1 MVTTLTLNPCVDR
14 TITINGFRCGGTN
27 KITNVRSDISG
38 KGINVSIA
46 LHQLGRETLCVGFNY
61 SGDDTLTRD
70 LSRMGIAY
78 DLVDVPGKL
87 RINIKAFDADK
98 HVMTEFNEGG
108 GPVSAEDV
116 ESLMNRMDAYIERS
130 DIMVINGSAPPGVPS
145 DLYKRMIEKT
155 NAYGK
160 KAILDAYGPLLTEG
174 IKSAPFLIKPN
185 RDELDDSIAIARK
198 IIVENGVKYVC
209 ISMGKEGA
217 LLVSG
222 DRAWFSEGADVPVR
236 GVQGAGDSLVSG
248 ICMAILD
255 GVSEPEILHYG
266 VAVAHGSLIHD
277 GTQMC
282 MPEDFK
288 QMMELIS
295 VREI

>member
-14 TITINGFRCGGTN
+14 TITINGFRYGGTN

-185 RDELDDSIAIARK
+185 RDELEASFGCKIHSLDDSIAIARK

-255 GVSEPEILHYG
+255 GVSEPEILH
-266 VAVAHGSLIHD
+266 
-277 GTQMC
+277 
-282 MPEDFK
+282 
-288 QMMELIS
+288 
-295 VREI
+295 

>member
-1 MVTTLTLNPCVDR
+1 MRLETERGAISISPDVFTN
-14 TITINGFRCGGTN
+14 ITGAAATN
-27 KITNVRSDISG
+27 CYGVKGMAVRSTTDGLVHLLRRESMA
-38 KGINVSIA
+38 KGVKVRFNDDATVSIE
-46 LHQLGRETLCVGFNY
+46 LH
-61 SGDDTLTRD
+61 
-70 LSRMGIAY
+70 
-78 DLVDVPGKL
+78 
-87 RINIKAFDADK
+87 
-98 HVMTEFNEGG
+98 
-108 GPVSAEDV
+108 
-116 ESLMNRMDAYIERS
+116 
-130 DIMVINGSAPPGVPS
+130 
-145 DLYKRMIEKT
+145 
-155 NAYGK
+155 
-160 KAILDAYGPLLTEG
+160 
-174 IKSAPFLIKPN
+174 
-185 RDELDDSIAIARK
+185 

>member
-1 MVTTLTLNPCVDR
+1 M
-14 TITINGFRCGGTN
+14 
-27 KITNVRSDISG
+27 
-38 KGINVSIA
+38 
-46 LHQLGRETLCVGFNY
+46 
-61 SGDDTLTRD
+61 
-70 LSRMGIAY
+70 
-78 DLVDVPGKL
+78 
-87 RINIKAFDADK
+87 
-98 HVMTEFNEGG
+98 
-108 GPVSAEDV
+108 
-116 ESLMNRMDAYIERS
+116 
-130 DIMVINGSAPPGVPS
+130 
-145 DLYKRMIEKT
+145 
-155 NAYGK
+155 
-160 KAILDAYGPLLTEG
+160 
-174 IKSAPFLIKPN
+174 
-185 RDELDDSIAIARK
+185 
-198 IIVENGVKYVC
+198 ENGVKYVC

>member
-1 MVTTLTLNPCVDR
+1 MKLQNDLGEIRISSEVFTAVT
-14 TITINGFRCGGTN
+14 GSAATN
-27 KITNVRSDISG
+27 CYGVKGMAVRSKTDGLVHLLKRESMA
-38 KGINVSIA
+38 KGVKVYYNEDGTVSIE
-46 LHQLGRETLCVGFNY
+46 LH
-61 SGDDTLTRD
+61 
-70 LSRMGIAY
+70 
-78 DLVDVPGKL
+78 
-87 RINIKAFDADK
+87 
-98 HVMTEFNEGG
+98 
-108 GPVSAEDV
+108 
-116 ESLMNRMDAYIERS
+116 
-130 DIMVINGSAPPGVPS
+130 
-145 DLYKRMIEKT
+145 
-155 NAYGK
+155 
-160 KAILDAYGPLLTEG
+160 
-174 IKSAPFLIKPN
+174 
-185 RDELDDSIAIARK
+185 